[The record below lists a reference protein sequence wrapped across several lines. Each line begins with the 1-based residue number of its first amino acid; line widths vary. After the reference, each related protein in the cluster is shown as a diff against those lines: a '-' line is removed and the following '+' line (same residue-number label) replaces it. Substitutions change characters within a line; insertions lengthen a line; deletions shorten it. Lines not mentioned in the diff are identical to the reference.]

1 MSEIVIGI
9 CDDEMAAVLQVEKI
23 VKDYLERIK
32 KEAQILLFQS
42 GKELLEYTEE
52 LDVIFL
58 DIEMPKL
65 DGIEVGKIICKRNKD
80 CKIVMATSRIE
91 RFKEAFKIDAFRFV
105 TKPFS
110 NSEIEEALQDALDT
124 MIGMEDMEFYK
135 NRTMYK
141 VQQRDIMY
149 LKAYGSFVEVK
160 VRNQILRREISLS
173 KLEEL
178 LDRNIFYRINREILV
193 NMFYIDSYKNDII
206 KIGTQ
211 TFKVARRRK
220 KEFEKSF
227 IEFDLKYRG

>member
-32 KEAQILLFQS
+32 KEAQILLFQR

-52 LDVIFL
+52 LDVLFL
-58 DIEMPKL
+58 DIEMPQL
-65 DGIEVGKIICKRNKD
+65 DGIEAGKIICKRNRN
-80 CKIVMATSRIE
+80 CKIIMATSRIE

-124 MIGMEDMEFYK
+124 MIGMEDMKFYK

-160 VRNQILRREISLS
+160 VGNQILRREISLS

-178 LDRNIFYRINREILV
+178 LDRDIFYRINREILV

-206 KIGTQ
+206 KMGTQ

>member
-32 KEAQILLFQS
+32 KEAQILLFQR

-52 LDVIFL
+52 LDVLFL
-58 DIEMPKL
+58 DIEMPQL
-65 DGIEVGKIICKRNKD
+65 DGIEAGKIICKRNRN
-80 CKIVMATSRIE
+80 CKIIMATSRIE

-160 VRNQILRREISLS
+160 VGNQILRREISLS

-178 LDRNIFYRINREILV
+178 LDRDIFYRINREILV

-206 KIGTQ
+206 KMGTQ

>member
-32 KEAQILLFQS
+32 KEAQILLFQR

-52 LDVIFL
+52 LDVLFL
-58 DIEMPKL
+58 DIEMPQL
-65 DGIEVGKIICKRNKD
+65 DGIEAGKIICKRNRN
-80 CKIVMATSRIE
+80 CKIIMATSRIE

-105 TKPFS
+105 TKSFS

-160 VRNQILRREISLS
+160 VGNQILRREISLS

-178 LDRNIFYRINREILV
+178 LDRDIFYRINREILV

-206 KIGTQ
+206 KMGTQ